1 MVTLFLYP
9 MWVLMPMVVFKI
21 NDFMFKPNDVD
32 DEGRLIYGS
41 WTHKQF
47 AEEEEE
53 DEDD

>member
-1 MVTLFLYP
+1 
-9 MWVLMPMVVFKI
+9 MPMVVFKI

-53 DEDD
+53 DEDDWTLN